1 MLRLPPMVGTLTLVA
16 SAVCALAGREA
27 SATLSPAA
35 ALVCP
40 DPSQPPAGPPGATR
54 TNDEFMGNTTF
65 QRAMTD
71 VLRLGIAVGFCEL
84 RPDTLTLDLGQDAF
98 TSASTDYNFSLLFA
112 AYRALTEYSSESALE
127 LRYEDRLVGWYTVGG
142 LSWIDRPTPRPRPR
156 QQGEVVAEDDVP
168 TRSGFHFNAGLGAG
182 AFDQQCRGCDDI
194 DSELGFSGF
203 LSLGT
208 LVNEET
214 VLGIEATGWTGE
226 VADSTAQVY
235 SVMAQV
241 TRYASE
247 TSDLFLRAGVG
258 LVGYH
263 DENDLS
269 ATGLGFSGR
278 LGYELGN
285 GKVHIVPYFGYVRS
299 FDGLDQKLNGDDVGF
314 NFVISQ
320 FQFGLGL
327 SVY

>member
-1 MLRLPPMVGTLTLVA
+1 
-16 SAVCALAGREA
+16 
-27 SATLSPAA
+27 
-35 ALVCP
+35 
-40 DPSQPPAGPPGATR
+40 
-54 TNDEFMGNTTF
+54 
-65 QRAMTD
+65 
-71 VLRLGIAVGFCEL
+71 
-84 RPDTLTLDLGQDAF
+84 
-98 TSASTDYNFSLLFA
+98 
-112 AYRALTEYSSESALE
+112 
-127 LRYEDRLVGWYTVGG
+127 
-142 LSWIDRPTPRPRPR
+142 
-156 QQGEVVAEDDVP
+156 VP

-278 LGYELGN
+278 LGYELG
-285 GKVHIVPYFGYVRS
+285 IGYVRS